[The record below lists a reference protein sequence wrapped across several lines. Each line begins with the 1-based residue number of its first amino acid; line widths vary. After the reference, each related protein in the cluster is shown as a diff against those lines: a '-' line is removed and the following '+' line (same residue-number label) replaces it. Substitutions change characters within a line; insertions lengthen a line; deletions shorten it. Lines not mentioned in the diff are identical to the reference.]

1 MSRMR
6 LKVQSWNCSRA
17 FFIDEG
23 RAVHGEN
30 LLVRRKGHRTA
41 DYGSRAL
48 HGLHDLLGRLID
60 EVVVERLQFDS
71 NFLVHMF
78 FLF

>member
-1 MSRMR
+1 MNHLELEKLANEIRKSI
-6 LKVQSWNCSRA
+6 VT
-17 FFIDEG
+17 
-23 RAVHGEN
+23 AVHSA
-30 LLVRRKGHRTA
+30 A

-60 EVVVERLQFDS
+60 EVMVERLQFDS

>member
-1 MSRMR
+1 MN
-6 LKVQSWNCSRA
+6 VQSWNCSRA

-60 EVVVERLQFDS
+60 EVMVERLQFDS